1 MPRAR
6 NKEQLLE
13 YGKREF
19 DTLMQHV
26 ADLSEEELTKKFV
39 FDNHSVKDIISHLHE
54 WHNMFLIWYK
64 EGMAE
69 NGYEMPKPGYTWKDI
84 PKLNEEIYK
93 KYADV
98 SFKKILK
105 DLKTSHRKILGIVMK
120 HSDEELTE
128 KKRYAWTGSTN
139 MASYLA
145 SATSSHYVWANDLI
159 RKFRKRL

>member
-6 NKEQLLE
+6 NKQQLLE
-13 YGKREF
+13 FGKNKFER
-19 DTLMQHV
+19 LMQHV
-26 ADLSEEELTKKFV
+26 TDLSQDELTNKHV
-39 FDNHSVKDIISHLHE
+39 FDAQSVKDILAHLHE
-54 WHNMFLIWYK
+54 WHTMFMTWYE

-69 NGYEMPKPGYTWKDI
+69 NDYEMPKPGYTWKDI
-84 PKLNEEIYK
+84 PKINEEIYK

-98 SFKKILK
+98 SFEKILK
-105 DLKTSHRKILGIVMK
+105 DLKASHRKILGIVMK

-128 KKRYAWTGSTN
+128 KKKYAWTGSTN